1 MYARAYLP
9 NISNPTLSY
18 PLLAEAI
25 LPSGIKG
32 IFYAA
37 LFATI
42 MSTLNS
48 FLFLSAT
55 TISRDFL
62 FKLCKKSD
70 EKKLKTFAIYGLML
84 SGVMSVLLAYFIPSV
99 IEIWY
104 TIGSICIPGIIL
116 PVVSSYYIKLKID
129 DKLVLSEMMISV
141 LAGLIWFFVRDDFTN
156 SFLAEIEPMLV
167 GLTFS
172 IITHATGLLPKFITL
187 KK

>member
-1 MYARAYLP
+1 MAIRETVKIADP
-9 NISNPTLSY
+9 IIISINPK
-18 PLLAEAI
+18 PFDFKEAV
-25 LPSGIKG
+25 LDAMASSK
-32 IFYAA
+32 
-37 LFATI
+37 
-42 MSTLNS
+42 
-48 FLFLSAT
+48 
-55 TISRDFL
+55 D
-62 FKLCKKSD
+62 KSD

-129 DKLVLSEMMISV
+129 DKLALSEMMISV